1 MDQKQG
7 FVIKIMLHPMQ
18 ENNNVIRYIVHK
30 HMSNDSP
37 GIAIVKLYL
46 LVQCRP
52 SQIFDHGHITEL
64 GFSRSAHKNV
74 VPSKLPKTNPTLLIL
89 PEGFQH

>member
-1 MDQKQG
+1 
-7 FVIKIMLHPMQ
+7 MLHPMQ

-37 GIAIVKLYL
+37 GIVIVKLDL

-52 SQIFDHGHITEL
+52 SHIFDHDHITEL
-64 GFSRSAHKNV
+64 GIAHKNV